1 MCSPAAICLA
11 VSKPIALS
19 IKGSTTIKFIP
30 AKIKPDIAPEKREIK
45 IKVIDFIKKISLIN
59 ELILLLI

>member
-1 MCSPAAICLA
+1 MQYALA

-45 IKVIDFIKKISLIN
+45 IKVIDFIKNLLQSLIKIYSIQN
-59 ELILLLI
+59 Y